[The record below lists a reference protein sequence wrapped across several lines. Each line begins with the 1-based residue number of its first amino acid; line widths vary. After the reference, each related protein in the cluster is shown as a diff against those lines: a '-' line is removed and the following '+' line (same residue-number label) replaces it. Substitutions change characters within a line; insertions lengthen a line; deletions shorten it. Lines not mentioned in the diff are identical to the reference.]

1 MSASKYLSWKD
12 YPRKKRHANNPSH
25 ILTNFSVLLRA
36 WAESMN
42 PILLCITVNMNG
54 LSFFQL
60 NSSSTQRQSLEQWEV
75 LGRRGNSVTN
85 CLPLQITEQ
94 NHWCSP
100 DWISY
105 GNEDALQSWLL
116 DQIKQLVPTERWDQ
130 LSPKIKSSVWK
141 YCHDCRQIT
150 QREFHKIGNQSNC
163 KVIILD
169 LPHIASLSFFLGT
182 LSGSFFDARV
192 QDTGIAHFF
201 LKESW

>member
-1 MSASKYLSWKD
+1 MCLLQNTCLGKINLVRED
-12 YPRKKRHANNPSH
+12 MQTIHH

-36 WAESMN
+36 LVESMS

-54 LSFFQL
+54 LLYFQL

-85 CLPLQITEQ
+85 CLPPQITEQ

-105 GNEDALQSWLL
+105 GNEDSSQSWLL

-150 QREFHKIGNQSNC
+150 RGEFYKIGNQPNC

-169 LPHIASLSFFLGT
+169 LPHIASLSFFCMYFLI
-182 LSGSFFDARV
+182 LFSILV
-192 QDTGIAHFF
+192 QDTSIASFV

>member
-1 MSASKYLSWKD
+1 MS
-12 YPRKKRHANNPSH
+12 
-25 ILTNFSVLLRA
+25 
-36 WAESMN
+36 

-116 DQIKQLVPTERWDQ
+116 DQIKQLVPTER
-130 LSPKIKSSVWK
+130 
-141 YCHDCRQIT
+141 
-150 QREFHKIGNQSNC
+150 
-163 KVIILD
+163 
-169 LPHIASLSFFLGT
+169 
-182 LSGSFFDARV
+182 
-192 QDTGIAHFF
+192 
-201 LKESW
+201 